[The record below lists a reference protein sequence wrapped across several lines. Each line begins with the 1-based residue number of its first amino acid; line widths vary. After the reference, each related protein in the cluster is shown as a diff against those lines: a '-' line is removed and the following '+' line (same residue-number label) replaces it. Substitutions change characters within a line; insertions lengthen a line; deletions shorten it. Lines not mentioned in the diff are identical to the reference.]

1 MAEFNKIVITKK
13 GQSLISKLIEGKSM
27 KLTKLSISDSIYE
40 DSELESLSFI
50 DNVKQTI
57 AIERMLRVNDT
68 TIRLQA
74 SISNELLTEGY
85 FMSTVGIYADD
96 PEEGE
101 ILYAVMIAKVSGWMP
116 PYTGISVTSSIFNI
130 TLVVGNADNVT
141 IEMSS
146 DNATII
152 DIQELQSQIDVL
164 DGDIK
169 RNKDNIYKLT
179 NPNILINANFSN
191 PVNQRGKD
199 TYGLLGTG
207 STIVRLGYTID
218 RWIKASERS
227 GITVN
232 DDCIRFQ
239 VGTASSAQLVRFGQP
254 LEYPKSFAGKTVTL
268 SCKIKE
274 IVGQIE
280 FGLFAGSAFEDHC
293 LPAIAINSVVIDKAG
308 TYSVTAMVPTDFN
321 EEYLT
326 VMFHMQNNAETGQV
340 MQDNDY
346 VDIVW
351 VKMEYGAVATPFIP
365 RLRGEELQLCQR
377 FYENFL
383 HSMLCVVPSDTSRV
397 AIPLMGFKVKKRIY
411 PKIVSDGFYLYSNS
425 SIKLDTRLDTANV
438 NMNGIVYLQLTN
450 PVGAVMCYVKNLEI
464 DAEIY

>member
-191 PVNQRGKD
+191 PVNQRGNS
-199 TYGLLGTG
+199 TYGFLGTG
-207 STIVRLGYTID
+207 STIVKFGYTID
-218 RWIKASERS
+218 RWIKLSEHS
-227 GITVN
+227 TVSIN
-232 DDCIRFQ
+232 DGYIRFK
-239 VGTASSAQLVRFGQP
+239 VTSDDAQKVRFGQP
-254 LEYPKSFAGKTVTL
+254 LEFPKSYAGKTVTL
-268 SCKIKE
+268 SCQIKE
-274 IVGQIE
+274 IVGQVA
-280 FGLFAGSAFEDHC
+280 FGLFAGSTFEDKC
-293 LPAIAINSVVIDKAG
+293 LPSTAINSIVIDKAG
-308 TYSVTAMVPTDFN
+308 THSVTVIIPKDFD

-326 VMFHMQNNAETGQV
+326 VMFHMQNNAETGQI
-340 MQDNDY
+340 MNANDY
-346 VDIVW
+346 IDIEW
-351 VKMEYGAVATPFIP
+351 VKMEYGELATPFIS
-365 RLRGEELQLCQR
+365 RLRGEELHLCQR